1 MASMVSTNH
10 KYIQRNVQM
19 RDFFFFLGGVGGVG
33 VGWGGM
39 KSNTEIPILEKKV
52 RGKVQTHKMEK
63 TLIRVSLN
71 TYSVYLVQLLYQFT
85 L

>member
-19 RDFFFFLGGVGGVG
+19 RDFFFFFGGW
-33 VGWGGM
+33 GWGGM

-71 TYSVYLVQLLYQFT
+71 PYSVYLVQLLYQFT

>member
-19 RDFFFFLGGVGGVG
+19 RDFFFFFGGWGWGW
-33 VGWGGM
+33 GWGGM